1 MANELINALLTNPG
15 LIIKDEKTGLRRW
28 PDLNIIS
35 AVIGVSA
42 ESTDLPQ
49 AANGATN
56 LSLTLDALSRDM
68 AAGKII
74 HPSTI
79 VVKAIVES
87 PTTVASIITV
97 WQDVQHSLSINSRS
111 IVSTGMAIVSME
123 IDQTP
128 EATSAIYLN
137 INFQQAIPENNKA
150 GFDPKN
156 EGDESSYGIHVQSE
170 PGILQTVGSLYNK
183 VSAAASSIF
192 S

>member
-15 LIIKDEKTGLRRW
+15 LIITDEKTGLRRW
-28 PDLNIIS
+28 PDLNVIS
-35 AVIGVSA
+35 AIIGVSA

-56 LSLTLDALSRDM
+56 LNLTLDALSRDM

-79 VVKAIVES
+79 VLKTIVES
-87 PTTVASIITV
+87 PTTVASVITV
-97 WQDVQHSLSINSRS
+97 WQDVQHSLTVNSRS
-111 IVSTGMAIVSME
+111 IVSQGMVIVGME
-123 IDQTP
+123 VRQTP
-128 EATSAIYLN
+128 EATSAIYLD
-137 INFQQAIPENNKA
+137 ISMQQAIPQSNTS

-156 EGDESSYGIHVQSE
+156 EGDESSYGIHVQAQ
-170 PGILQTVGSLYNK
+170 PGILETVGGLYNK
-183 VSAAASSIF
+183 VSAAASSLF